1 MSKNK
6 KESPLPAFEIGV
18 ALAAIRPLASSLFDH
33 AKDIISKNIGEM
45 NAANLS
51 RGLTHRAQ
59 DISQVKTLLCLEQ
72 PVLITDFYSP
82 QYIIDPAGERRALHS
97 PDSIKEFRRLVVAGV
112 AGQGKSILFRY
123 LALHELAN
131 KRLPLFIELR
141 NFEHAKSERNLL
153 LTEIE
158 TLGFV
163 RDVAILD
170 FLLDSGSCALY
181 LDAFDEIPH
190 TLQSKARKE
199 IEDIARKHETC
210 TILVSTRPTLS
221 IESSNLFRVAKLDNL
236 RPGEAKTTLRKMC
249 AESDDIQK
257 VERELEDAN
266 HRIANLLTTPLMVA
280 LLLLHHRLSGE
291 FPETEQAFF
300 GDLFD
305 VLLRRHDQ
313 TKGYLRK
320 RHSTASELEL
330 HDIFGYTSFACRRK
344 GAVVMARPELIKVV
358 DAGRE
363 FYRKEYDSGQ
373 VLQDVIEGTN
383 LLLEEGASCRFAHK
397 AIQEFYAARFLT
409 TQPDE
414 NVQQFLNNRIQKWE
428 HWEQLLEFVEL
439 INPNVFYKY
448 FLIPH
453 VGVLAF
459 NDQSKRISDDWV
471 PSKKTYVKIFGRDT
485 IGVKDGKAI
494 LFGSA
499 HTTTYYLLKRSRDL
513 FKPVVEAA
521 NQIDWTKIPD
531 DDGNVIDS
539 EEFVPW
545 TNGEDSFRLFTL
557 EFLLDQPCGD
567 QLREVLKPHVLST
580 LKSVKDAYELVD
592 LRSDQNDFFA

>member
-1 MSKNK
+1 M
-6 KESPLPAFEIGV
+6 ATFEIAL
-18 ALAAIRPLASSLFDH
+18 ALAAIKPLASSLFQQ
-33 AKDIISKNIGEM
+33 AKTIVSKNIAEM
-45 NAANLS
+45 SAAKLS
-51 RGLTHRAQ
+51 HGLTHRAQ

-82 QYIIDPAGERRALHS
+82 QHIIDPSGERRALQS

-123 LALHELAN
+123 LALHDLAN

-141 NFEHAKSERNLL
+141 NFDHAKSVRNLL

-163 RDVAILD
+163 SNDEILD
-170 FLLDSGSCALY
+170 FLLDSGRCILY

-199 IEDIARKHETC
+199 IEDIARKHATC

-236 RPGEAKTTLRKMC
+236 RPEEAKAALRKMC
-249 AESDDIQK
+249 AESDDVQK
-257 VERELEDAN
+257 IEQELENAN

-320 RHSTASELEL
+320 RHSAASELEL
-330 HDIFGYTSFACRRK
+330 HDMFGYTSFACRQK
-344 GAVVMARPELIKVV
+344 GAVVMARSELVKVV
-358 DAGRE
+358 DSGRE
-363 FYRKEYDSGQ
+363 FYRKDYDSGQ
-373 VLQDVIEGTN
+373 VLQDIIEGTN

-397 AIQEFYAARFLT
+397 AIQEFYAARFLIG
-409 TQPDE
+409 QPDQ
-414 NVQQFLNNRIQKWE
+414 NIQQFLNNRIQKWE
-428 HWEQLLEFVEL
+428 QWEQLLEFIEL

-459 NDQSKRISDDWV
+459 NDQSKRLAEDWV
-471 PSKKTYVKIFGRDT
+471 PSKKTYVKVFGRDT
-485 IGVKDGKAI
+485 IGVKDGTAV

-499 HTTTYYLLKRSRDL
+499 HTTTCYLLKRSRDL
-513 FKPVVEAA
+513 FHPVIEAL
-521 NQIDWTKIPD
+521 NQIDWSEIPD
-531 DDGNVIDS
+531 DDGNEVDA
-539 EEFVPW
+539 EFVPW
-545 TNGEDSFRLFTL
+545 TNGGTSFRLFKMA
-557 EFLLDQPCGD
+557 FLFEQACGD
-567 QLREVLKPHVLST
+567 QLREVLKPHLISA
-580 LKSVKDAYELVD
+580 LKKVEECYDLVD
-592 LRSDQNDFFA
+592 LRSDQDEFFA